1 MDWGEFRVSHTSNC
15 FEFYRIEDGLLS
27 FHEAVATIEEELSG
41 FRHHIG
47 MRFDHLLRVM
57 VVIYVRVNVTGGPQT
72 CAEISS
78 RSR

>member
-15 FEFYRIEDGLLS
+15 FEFYRIEYGLLS

-57 VVIYVRVNVTGGPQT
+57 VVIYVTKATASVQAIPDLF
-72 CAEISS
+72 
-78 RSR
+78 